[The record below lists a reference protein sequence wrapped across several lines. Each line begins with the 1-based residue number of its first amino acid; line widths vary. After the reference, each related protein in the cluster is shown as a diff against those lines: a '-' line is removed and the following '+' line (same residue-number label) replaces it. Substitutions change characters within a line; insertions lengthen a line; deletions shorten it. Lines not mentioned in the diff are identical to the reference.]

1 MINEKVEEVE
11 VLRPEVQGS
20 EDRGG
25 SPLEGDDVLYDDSA
39 SREALEAYAVS
50 RGVASPEQ
58 YPSEKEL
65 RRALNRIMVA
75 NECSGP

>member
-1 MINEKVEEVE
+1 MMNEKVEKVE

-39 SREALEAYAVS
+39 SREAL
-50 RGVASPEQ
+50 
-58 YPSEKEL
+58 
-65 RRALNRIMVA
+65 
-75 NECSGP
+75 